1 MPTALIL
8 SASRGIGREFMR
20 QLLAS
25 GWKVFATARD
35 DASIAELRSAGAEAF
50 KVDVTQADS
59 LAGLGWQFN
68 GEKFD
73 LAVYVAGVYGPQGQS
88 PKSPPTV
95 QDFDEV
101 MHTNVLGAMQAIPLL
116 APMVEAAH
124 GKFAFI
130 SSGMGSIGETDSTH
144 GWLYRTS
151 KAALNMVVK
160 SASLDYPAATFVALC
175 PGWVRTDMGGPNATT
190 PVEESVRGLLNVIGT
205 LKQEDSGS
213 YRNYTG
219 RHLAW

>member
-8 SASRGIGREFMR
+8 GASRGIGREFVR
-20 QLLAS
+20 QLLAD

-35 DASIAELRSAGAEAF
+35 DAAIAELRSAGAEAF
-50 KVDVTQADS
+50 KVDVARPDT
-59 LAGLGWQFN
+59 LAGLGWQLD
-68 GEKFD
+68 GEKYD
-73 LAVYVAGVYGPQGQS
+73 LAVYVAGVYGPQAQS
-88 PKSPPTV
+88 AKSPPTA
-95 QDFDEV
+95 QDFDNV
-101 MHTNVLGAMQAIPLL
+101 MHTNVLGAMQSIPLI

-130 SSGMGSIGETDSTH
+130 SSGMGSIGETDSTY

-151 KAALNMVVK
+151 KAALNMAVK

-175 PGWVRTDMGGPNATT
+175 PGWVRTDMGGPNASIS
-190 PVEESVRGLLNVIGT
+190 VEDSVSGLLNVLGT
-205 LKQEDSGS
+205 LKQEDSGT
-213 YRNYTG
+213 YRNYAG